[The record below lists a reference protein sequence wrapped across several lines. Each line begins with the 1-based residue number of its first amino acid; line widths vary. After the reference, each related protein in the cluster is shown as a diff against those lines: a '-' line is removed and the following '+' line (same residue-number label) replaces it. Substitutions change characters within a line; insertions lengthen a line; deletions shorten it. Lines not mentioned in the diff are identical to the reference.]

1 MRRMSDTPHLSD
13 ILQPHQHPCSPV
25 RCPESSP
32 CRHYRRLERAHAP
45 APDRKLAAPPGPCDR
60 GGTPASRPARLVQP
74 VPNPSLSSVGSDDRG
89 CGGMRAGPGADGRQT
104 DRARCQVRCRERC
117 LFISNMVTLSL
128 PKTLLSLSS
137 ARISRRFSGFCR
149 LWDLMYSQTLL
160 TTSPR
165 GSGPGPTTAASASD
179 GCSGRCSAFP
189 LPLLAVAFSAFFGVS
204 CDVLVGIVHLRFA
217 PPFLHAVERRA
228 AGSAPIMA
236 TACGRVLGA
245 TRRTPPAALYFGV
258 RQQADA
264 MDIVR
269 SSGFPLGRLLL
280 GPTTPDGGR

>member
-1 MRRMSDTPHLSD
+1 VRSEIADSTAPGPGGVLTGRLGGGLYVTRRAFSVGIIAEPTTGPKQPGRADRQRSQRACRKEPARGSPLGRYAGWPRLTPGLKFEIRPIVRTLARCPAARRLQMKATLPGLAVSTDATWQAEIDQPSQELGMRRMSDTPHLSD

-60 GGTPASRPARLVQP
+60 GGTPASRPVRLVQP
-74 VPNPSLSSVGSDDRG
+74 VPNPPLSSVGSDDRG
-89 CGGMRAGPGADGRQT
+89 CGGTRAGPGADGRQT

-149 LWDLMYSQTLL
+149 LWDLM
-160 TTSPR
+160 
-165 GSGPGPTTAASASD
+165 
-179 GCSGRCSAFP
+179 
-189 LPLLAVAFSAFFGVS
+189 
-204 CDVLVGIVHLRFA
+204 
-217 PPFLHAVERRA
+217 
-228 AGSAPIMA
+228 
-236 TACGRVLGA
+236 
-245 TRRTPPAALYFGV
+245 
-258 RQQADA
+258 
-264 MDIVR
+264 
-269 SSGFPLGRLLL
+269 
-280 GPTTPDGGR
+280 

>member
-1 MRRMSDTPHLSD
+1 MHHQRACRKEPARGSPLGRYAGRPRLTPGLKFEIRPIVRTLARCPAARRLRMKATLPGLAVSTDATWQVEIDQPSQELGMRRMSDTPHLSD
-13 ILQPHQHPCSPV
+13 IPEPHQHPSSPV

-74 VPNPSLSSVGSDDRG
+74 VPNPPLSSVGSDDRG
-89 CGGMRAGPGADGRQT
+89 CGGTRAGPGADGRQT

-149 LWDLMYSQTLL
+149 LWDLM
-160 TTSPR
+160 
-165 GSGPGPTTAASASD
+165 
-179 GCSGRCSAFP
+179 
-189 LPLLAVAFSAFFGVS
+189 
-204 CDVLVGIVHLRFA
+204 
-217 PPFLHAVERRA
+217 
-228 AGSAPIMA
+228 
-236 TACGRVLGA
+236 
-245 TRRTPPAALYFGV
+245 
-258 RQQADA
+258 
-264 MDIVR
+264 
-269 SSGFPLGRLLL
+269 
-280 GPTTPDGGR
+280 

>member
-74 VPNPSLSSVGSDDRG
+74 VPNPPLSSVGSDDRG
-89 CGGMRAGPGADGRQT
+89 CGGTRAGPGADGRQT

-149 LWDLMYSQTLL
+149 LWDLM
-160 TTSPR
+160 
-165 GSGPGPTTAASASD
+165 
-179 GCSGRCSAFP
+179 
-189 LPLLAVAFSAFFGVS
+189 
-204 CDVLVGIVHLRFA
+204 
-217 PPFLHAVERRA
+217 
-228 AGSAPIMA
+228 
-236 TACGRVLGA
+236 
-245 TRRTPPAALYFGV
+245 
-258 RQQADA
+258 
-264 MDIVR
+264 
-269 SSGFPLGRLLL
+269 
-280 GPTTPDGGR
+280 